1 MLRAAYRALAMR
13 MHPDHNPGFVAEA
26 TERFAAI
33 HAAYELLS
41 DPERRGAYDQRSGG
55 H

>member
-1 MLRAAYRALAMR
+1 MR
-13 MHPDHNPGFVAEA
+13 VHPDRNPGFVAEA

-33 HAAYELLS
+33 NAAYELLS
-41 DPERRGAYDQRSGG
+41 DPGRRADYDRRSGG